1 MITEQTLPSLS
12 PTMEEGTLVAWHVKK
27 GDRVDEGQV
36 IAEVQTDKAVVEWE
50 ALEGGYVA
58 ELIIEAGTQAKVN
71 TVAAIF
77 TSKEDEDIGDAVEQA
92 QAKNRELAGGG
103 GDEGSDNDDQ
113 SDDGDDDKAE
123 AKDTPDKDAP
133 PMPSRKP
140 SAPAPSP
147 GPAPLGKGKRVS
159 PVAARMAAASG
170 IDLAQING
178 TGSDGRI
185 VKADIQAAVDGG
197 YARIGSGGGG
207 TPAKP
212 KLKLTRKD
220 GQSEKASLSQMR
232 QVIGRRLL
240 QSKTE
245 IPHFYVT
252 ERIDA
257 GALVDLRGQLTAFAG
272 VKVTFN
278 DLVTRACA
286 LALRQH
292 PTVNS
297 TFHKDHVVKH
307 DSADISIA
315 VAIPDGLITPIIF
328 AAHTLSVSEIGAKV
342 RELSGKAKDGS
353 LQPKEFEGGTFT
365 ISNLGMYGIEEFN
378 AIINPPQSAIL
389 AVGGIKDE
397 PVVRDGTVVPG
408 KTMRLTLSC
417 DHRVVDGADAA
428 GFLRD
433 LRQLLERPASLLLS

>member
-27 GDRVDEGQV
+27 GDHVEEGQV

-71 TVAAIF
+71 AVAAIF

-103 GDEGSDNDDQ
+103 D
-113 SDDGDDDKAE
+113 SDDDAADN
-123 AKDTPDKDAP
+123 KDESASQDSGKSTPDQDAP

-147 GPAPLGKGKRVS
+147 SSAPLGKGKRVS

-178 TGSDGRI
+178 TGADGRI
-185 VKADIQAAVDGG
+185 VKVDIQAAIDGG
-197 YARIGSGGGG
+197 YARVGSGGGAA
-207 TPAKP
+207 PAKP

-220 GQSEKASLSQMR
+220 GQSEKAGLSQMR
-232 QVIGRRLL
+232 QVIGKRLL

-252 ERIDA
+252 ECIDA
-257 GALVDLRGQLTAFAG
+257 SALVDLRSQLTAFAG

-297 TFHKDHVVKH
+297 TFHKDHIVKH

-342 RELSGKAKDGS
+342 RELSGKAKEGS

-365 ISNLGMYGIEEFN
+365 ISNLGMFGIEAFN

-397 PVVRDGTVVPG
+397 PVIRDGAVVPG
-408 KTMRLTLSC
+408 KTMRFTLSC

-428 GFLRD
+428 AFLRD
-433 LRQLLERPASLLLS
+433 LRQLLERPAALLLS